1 MASRKIRRRLSN
13 RDLEFLENVMFSAA
27 LQAVW
32 FDMLKNR
39 LRDYEDRQI
48 AINGM
53 AESYRLRNQA
63 KQLMIQ
69 LRDECED

>member
-1 MASRKIRRRLSN
+1 
-13 RDLEFLENVMFSAA
+13 MFSAA